1 MVWKIQ
7 CKLPPKTKRFCP
19 LKTFNN
25 APLKSLDRW
34 GYYYFKSIIDGM
46 QLSNIPVPFNTDLLE
61 RLNQG
66 IYAKNIRDW
75 SSEGLDGKK
84 LQEYKDIK
92 NCADAFNRVV
102 DETTQQ
108 KENL

>member
-1 MVWKIQ
+1 
-7 CKLPPKTKRFCP
+7 
-19 LKTFNN
+19 
-25 APLKSLDRW
+25 
-34 GYYYFKSIIDGM
+34 M

-75 SSEGLDGKK
+75 SSEGLCGKK

>member
-1 MVWKIQ
+1 
-7 CKLPPKTKRFCP
+7 
-19 LKTFNN
+19 
-25 APLKSLDRW
+25 
-34 GYYYFKSIIDGM
+34 M
-46 QLSNIPVPFNTDLLE
+46 Q
-61 RLNQG
+61 
-66 IYAKNIRDW
+66 KNIRDW